1 MTLTMRLNF
10 KLKIFFTLL
19 FLFFSSTLF
28 AQSDKQSGG
37 SKKIRNAEKVKEDQA
52 KKQEKAIVEGKKK
65 HRKLQSKEVRK
76 RMKRNDRRYHHS
88 DANDSRPNWLKR
100 MFPKKRP
107 SAN

>member
-37 SKKIRNAEKVKEDQA
+37 SKKIRKAEKVKEEQA

-100 MFPKKRP
+100 LFPKKRP

>member
-1 MTLTMRLNF
+1 MRF
-10 KLKIFFTLL
+10 HYRLKVAATVIVLFFTSALY
-19 FLFFSSTLF
+19 

-37 SKKIRNAEKVKEDQA
+37 SKKIRNAEKVKEEQS
-52 KKQEKAIVEGKKK
+52 KKQEKAIKEGKRK
-65 HRKLQSKEVRK
+65 HNKLQSKEVRR

-100 MFPKKRP
+100 LFPKKRP

>member
-1 MTLTMRLNF
+1 MQFNQ
-10 KLKIFFTLL
+10 KLKIVATVI
-19 FLFFSSTLF
+19 FLFFTSILF

-37 SKKIRNAEKVKEDQA
+37 SRKIHNAEKVKEEQS
-52 KKQEKAIVEGKKK
+52 KKQEKAIKEGKKK
-65 HRKLQSKEVRK
+65 HNKLQSKEVRR

-100 MFPKKRP
+100 LFPKKRP

>member
-37 SKKIRNAEKVKEDQA
+37 SKKIRKAEKVKEDQA

-100 MFPKKRP
+100 LFPKKRP

>member
-1 MTLTMRLNF
+1 MRFNQ
-10 KLKIFFTLL
+10 KIKIVATVVFLL
-19 FLFFSSTLF
+19 FSSVLF

-37 SKKIRNAEKVKEDQA
+37 SKKIRKAEKVKEEQE
-52 KKQEKAIVEGKKK
+52 KKQEKALIEGKKK

-88 DANDSRPNWLKR
+88 DANDHRPNWLKR
-100 MFPKKRP
+100 LFPKKRP

>member
-1 MTLTMRLNF
+1 MRF
-10 KLKIFFTLL
+10 HYRLKVAATVIVLFFTSALY
-19 FLFFSSTLF
+19 

-37 SKKIRNAEKVKEDQA
+37 SKKIRNAEKVKEEQS
-52 KKQEKAIVEGKKK
+52 KKQEKAIKEGKKK
-65 HRKLQSKEVRK
+65 HNKLQSKEVRL

-100 MFPKKRP
+100 LFPKKRP

>member
-1 MTLTMRLNF
+1 MTLIMRLNF

-100 MFPKKRP
+100 LFPKKRP

>member
-1 MTLTMRLNF
+1 MTLIMRLNF

-37 SKKIRNAEKVKEDQA
+37 SKKIRKAEKVKEDQA

-88 DANDSRPNWLKR
+88 DTNDSRPNWLKR

>member
-37 SKKIRNAEKVKEDQA
+37 SKKIRKAEKVKEDQA

-100 MFPKKRP
+100 LFPKRRP

>member
-1 MTLTMRLNF
+1 MTLIMRLNF

-37 SKKIRNAEKVKEDQA
+37 SKKIRKAEKVKEDQA

-100 MFPKKRP
+100 LFPKKRP

>member
-1 MTLTMRLNF
+1 MRFNQKF
-10 KLKIFFTLL
+10 KIVATVV
-19 FLFFSSTLF
+19 FLFFTSALF

-37 SKKIRNAEKVKEDQA
+37 SKKIRKAEKVKEEQG

-76 RMKRNDRRYHHS
+76 RMKRNDRRYHQS